1 MALSIDMFNTSAVSA
16 PISFRIHPRW
26 PARAIVR
33 ATIAFGERP
42 FNSHLA
48 RNKCDSS
55 EKKAARTNTGKQ
67 AIHNPNKMANNHILL
82 YCTVHHNWNCFT
94 VLLYSLRLLCAWLG
108 VRFKLIGVYNSI
120 FRLNCITARSSPTEN
135 VVWLRQFYGCSELNT
150 IFRLKNSLSGKA
162 ETGKSGSETAQT
174 RASITSG
181 SEIHSKWFI
190 PHELCVFVCFVSE
203 WIAFQFLHTHDDRL

>member
-55 EKKAARTNTGKQ
+55 EKNAARTNTGKQ

-108 VRFKLIGVYNSI
+108 VRFKLIGIYNSI
-120 FRLNCITARSSPTEN
+120 FRLNCIAARSSPTEN
-135 VVWLRQFYGCSELNT
+135 VVWQTILWVLRAEHHFSVEKFT
-150 IFRLKNSLSGKA
+150 IWKNWNRKIWLGNSSDYKLRSQAARKFIRNDLFRMSCVC
-162 ETGKSGSETAQT
+162 
-174 RASITSG
+174 
-181 SEIHSKWFI
+181 
-190 PHELCVFVCFVSE
+190 LCVFVSE
-203 WIAFQFLHTHDDRL
+203 WIAFEFLHTHDDRL